1 MPHMRSSLR
10 ILLLLPIAA
19 ILGCG
24 SSANLP
30 SSTSTSP
37 NLSGDWLAL
46 AAPTPIGSAPT
57 TLPTPIT
64 DFIGALQFT
73 GNTAA
78 GTFRAIDP
86 TYPNPCVSFTQDLPV
101 TGTLDA
107 NNNLTLT
114 VPIAGGIATITA
126 SLPQDPQT
134 FIPGSYQIVG
144 GPCAM
149 PATAMKISQ
158 FANATGTYTGTFNV
172 LATGTLTPVPG
183 TATAITAALVQS
195 TTPNA
200 DGQFPLSGSITAAG
214 ACTATLTINNGL
226 VFGGGVT
233 SWPLSGPISQQ
244 GTFNGAIDPT
254 ATTLY
259 GDLFFFSTCNSQR
272 YSGTLTRQ

>member
-149 PATAMKISQ
+149 PATAIEISQ
-158 FANATGTYTGTFNV
+158 FAPVTGTYTGTSSTS
-172 LATGTLTPVPG
+172 LDLTGTLTSRSWLRDHRLRRPRHNPPLPMPTASFHSPAPSPPPVP
-183 TATAITAALVQS
+183 APAAL
-195 TTPNA
+195 P
-200 DGQFPLSGSITAAG
+200 I
-214 ACTATLTINNGL
+214 INEAWFL
-226 VFGGGVT
+226 AV
-233 SWPLSGPISQQ
+233 
-244 GTFNGAIDPT
+244 A
-254 ATTLY
+254 
-259 GDLFFFSTCNSQR
+259 
-272 YSGTLTRQ
+272 